1 MPLPALSVSA
11 SQAVLVLSLVIS
23 LEAPPP
29 VSALTLPVRPAANVE
44 VKQVVI
50 QGKVVCRGAVTNK
63 QGGDNSDLDKP
74 GSIASGTDEPDPS
87 RSQHRADYL
96 KPCDRYVLEG
106 SDGKT
111 YTFAPS
117 DPMIGMFADTRV
129 RERDLQITA
138 SLSGANQLEVLRVQ
152 SIRNGKLYDLYY
164 FCNICNITA
173 YSPGPCPCCRRDL
186 EFKEVPASEP

>member
-11 SQAVLVLSLVIS
+11 SQAVLLLSLVIS

-29 VSALTLPVRPAANVE
+29 VSARTPHGRPAPNVE
-44 VKQVVI
+44 AKQVVI

-63 QGGDNSDLDKP
+63 QGRDDADLDKP
-74 GSIASGTDEPDPS
+74 GSIASVTDEPDPS
-87 RSQHRADYL
+87 KSQHHADYL
-96 KPCDRYVLEG
+96 KPCDHYVLEA

-111 YTFAPS
+111 YAFAPS

-138 SLSGANQLEVLRVQ
+138 SLSAANQLEVLRVQ
-152 SIRNGKLYDLYY
+152 SIRKGKLYDLYY

-186 EFKEVPASEP
+186 EFKEVPATEP

>member
-23 LEAPPP
+23 MEAPPP

-44 VKQVVI
+44 AKQVVI
-50 QGKVVCRGAVTNK
+50 QGKVACRGTVTNK
-63 QGGDNSDLDKP
+63 QGGDSDLDKP
-74 GSIASGTDEPDPS
+74 GSIASVTDEPDPA
-87 RSQHRADYL
+87 RSQHHADYL
-96 KPCDRYVLEG
+96 KPCDHYVFEA

-138 SLSGANQLEVLRVQ
+138 SLSAANQVEVLRVQ
-152 SIRNGKLYDLYY
+152 SIRKGKLYDLYY